1 MNRNHTYCDF
11 TSKVQSYL
19 SSEAMNVIFTIGG
32 VNRLDINGEFVYLW
46 SDGKGNGCYSF
57 NLYERDHFTTS
68 ITKFGNALSS
78 HFKCNIEVVNNRSEF
93 FKKAISVTV
102 GLNKAIS
109 ETQSYHDYAA
119 YSRGLSGQ
127 NSGAFDLVPHMNQNL
142 PSNQSSA
149 PQLYPQQN
157 RFNQEQLYNEIMHL
171 SFNQLQYAQ
180 QTFYVYVNELP
191 IVPKEVFNPT
201 ACQVFYIYN
210 GLTYKNRYIPSGYL
224 TKHPSAYHLSNSS
237 ILSFIFAMAKND
249 VAQAIKIFT
258 WLVNIINTL
267 RKMPYAL
274 VLHSENDIYMKLF
287 YEEIVIPLF
296 NESHCEKISGD
307 GLTEKSLSKQL
318 DEKIICNYHNIT
330 TSVILDKPAKEFTN
344 RLIHKADYKLNHTV
358 VTTVANILVTSTSKY
373 IPLIAKDVPC
383 LVVGVESTLDDFFR
397 DQNIGANYY
406 EIAQHLKDDLDNFV
420 SIARR
425 IDLNRLNN
433 SCNVVFYKDDYIADI
448 LDGDADLLE
457 VFNSLFINNNDKGL
471 LELLKSKSEK
481 LHKTFNDDYAKK
493 RVNRKNLI
501 EYFTILFGED
511 IYKKN
516 QNRKL
521 IEDLRKLSQTDEPFN
536 SVKVCNI
543 RGEVYYHL

>member
-1 MNRNHTYCDF
+1 MNCKHTYCDF

-68 ITKFGNALSS
+68 ITKVGNALSS
-78 HFKCNIEVVNNRSEF
+78 HFESKIEVLNNRGEF
-93 FKKAISVTV
+93 LKKAISITG

-109 ETQSYHDYAA
+109 EAQSYHDYAA
-119 YSRGLSGQ
+119 YSQRGLSGQ
-127 NSGAFDLVPHMNQNL
+127 NSGAFDLVPNMNQNL
-142 PSNQSSA
+142 LSNQSLV

-157 RFNQEQLYNEIMHL
+157 RFNQEQLHNEIMNL
-171 SFNQLQYAQ
+171 SFNQLQYAKQ
-180 QTFYVYVNELP
+180 IFYVYVNELP
-191 IVPKEVFNPT
+191 IVPKELFNPSV
-201 ACQVFYIYN
+201 CQSFFKSN
-210 GLTYKNRYIPSGYL
+210 GLTYKNRYIPSEYL
-224 TKHPSAYHLSNSS
+224 TKHPSACNLSNSS

-296 NESHCEKISGD
+296 NERHCEKISGD
-307 GLTEKSLSKQL
+307 GLNEKSLSKQL

-330 TSVILDKPAKEFTN
+330 TPVILDKPAKEFTN
-344 RLIHKADYKLNHTV
+344 RLIHKSDSKLNNTV
-358 VTTVANILVTSTSKY
+358 ITTVANILITSTSRY

-383 LVVGVESTLDDFFR
+383 LVVDVESSMDHICIDMS
-397 DQNIGANYY
+397 IGSNYY
-406 EIAQHLKDDLDNFV
+406 QAAQHLKDDLDNFI
-420 SIARR
+420 SIARH

-433 SCNVVFYKDDYIADI
+433 ACNVAFYKDEYITDI

-457 VFNSLFINNNDKGL
+457 VFNAFIKNKVVVAFV
-471 LELLKSKSEK
+471 LLKTKAPK
-481 LHKTFNDDYAKK
+481 LYKILIDDFDKN

-521 IEDLRKLSQTDEPFN
+521 IEDLRMLSQTDEPFDSN
-536 SVKVCNI
+536 KVCNI
-543 RGEVYYHL
+543 RGEVYYCL